1 MTDTVTT
8 LQAVIDQTV
17 SADLNPLRDFFFTN
31 PSEPLI
37 ATGSGG
43 AETAGEFAALLYGA
57 RGGVAT
63 SVTLYT
69 LNSYSDAALKTA
81 KILLVSKGG
90 HNNDIV
96 FATKRAMDV
105 NPARTA
111 AINFSDS
118 ERNEARKVFQKAG
131 SDKCFVIPMKDVHDG
146 FVSTG
151 TSLSYFAIFTKIFQP
166 DVDLENY
173 RAIPEN
179 PFTLCRNDGI
189 ALAAADF
196 RPVSSYIILHGSW
209 GRPVANNLEGKLVEC
224 GLASAGVYDYRN
236 YCHGRFIF
244 TSNHLEDSAVILIV
258 SPRERGIVRRTRE
271 FLPAATKLV
280 IIETEHD
287 APEASL
293 DLLIRS
299 TEFYHEICRACGVNP
314 ESPKNPGRID
324 KRKPIWVPFMA
335 ELKKQGPLTLA
346 GVRKSSVIEGA
357 EECYWCRAIMR
368 DAAGLLTDDVLD
380 GMGARLY
387 VADWNLDRISL
398 TKEPPGDDDSLFD
411 DYSIRTWNISRS
423 GVIDWTFFKTVTDLD
438 GSAHGEELCSG
449 STNCSK

>member
-1 MTDTVTT
+1 MTNTRAT
-8 LQAVIDQTV
+8 LKAVIDQTI
-17 SADLNPLRDFFFTN
+17 SADLNPICKFFSSY

-63 SVTLYT
+63 SVSPYT

-81 KILLVSKGG
+81 KILLISKGG

-96 FATKRAMDV
+96 FATRRALEV
-105 NPARTA
+105 NPEKTA

-118 ERNEARKVFQKAG
+118 DQNEARKIFLKAG
-131 SDKCFVIPMKDVHDG
+131 SDKSFVVPMKDVHDG

-151 TSLSYFAIFTKIFQP
+151 TSLSYFALFTRIFQP
-166 DVDLENY
+166 DVDLEKY
-173 RAIPEN
+173 KTLPET
-179 PFTLCRNDGI
+179 PFSLCRNDGTP
-189 ALAAADF
+189 LSPADLK
-196 RPVSSYIILHGSW
+196 PVRSYIILHGSW
-209 GRPVANNLEGKLVEC
+209 GRPVANNVEGKLVEC

-244 TSNHLEDSAVILIV
+244 TSNHLEDSAAVRLV
-258 SPRERGIVRRTRE
+258 SPREKDIVARTRA
-271 FLPAATKLV
+271 FLPPTTKLV

-293 DLLIRS
+293 DLLIRT
-299 TEFYHEICRACGVNP
+299 TEFYHSVCAAAGINP

-335 ELKKQGPLTLA
+335 ALKKQGPL
-346 GVRKSSVIEGA
+346 
-357 EECYWCRAIMR
+357 
-368 DAAGLLTDDVLD
+368 
-380 GMGARLY
+380 
-387 VADWNLDRISL
+387 SL
-398 TKEPPGDDDSLFD
+398 
-411 DYSIRTWNISRS
+411 
-423 GVIDWTFFKTVTDLD
+423 
-438 GSAHGEELCSG
+438 
-449 STNCSK
+449 